1 VKLLNEYFYVW
12 VLLFLILYYS
22 SVGIYALGHI
32 DTANAWENN
41 FMTAMLDNQKLV
53 IGALLGL
60 ITGKKIAESK
70 EEPPSV
76 VTPQEPPKIG

>member
-1 VKLLNEYFYVW
+1 MKLLNEYFYVW

-70 EEPPSV
+70 DMPPTPPV
-76 VTPQEPPKIG
+76 VEPPKP

>member
-1 VKLLNEYFYVW
+1 MKLLNEYFYVW

-70 EEPPSV
+70 DVPPDPPV
-76 VTPQEPPKIG
+76 VEPPK

>member
-1 VKLLNEYFYVW
+1 MKLLNDYFYVW

-22 SVGIYALGHI
+22 SVGIYALSHI

-60 ITGKKIAESK
+60 ITGRRIGEAAKD
-70 EEPPSV
+70 EPKPS
-76 VTPQEPPKIG
+76 EPPKP